1 MKLVSLNVSL
11 PRILEWHG
19 EPVTTGIFKEPVDG
33 PLMLRMLNL
42 DGDRQADL
50 SVHGGKSKAVY
61 AYPSEHYGFWKNE
74 LPDMYLPFGMFGENF
89 TTEGLFEDAVNVG
102 DRFCVG
108 KAELMVTEPFSS
120 SSVGTKSL

>member
-102 DRFCVG
+102 DRFCFG
-108 KAELMVTEPFSS
+108 KAGLMVTDPFSS